1 MGEMENIG
9 ANTQVTL
16 VWWDTLGD
24 LRGLH
29 EFREVHTRSG
39 RIERIS
45 RNSL

>member
-1 MGEMENIG
+1 MENVG

-24 LRGLH
+24 LRGLR

-39 RIERIS
+39 QIEQIS